1 MIATRLAVL
10 IMTAMIIGVVGIS
23 VAASQAAEA
32 TAVNTTRS
40 NIKALHVV
48 QQEANCTSECTIE
61 QNLTVEG
68 QNAESGDDFSTN
80 DWSNSAGDVT
90 AID

>member
-1 MIATRLAVL
+1 MIATKLAVL
-10 IMTAMIIGVVGIS
+10 MAVMIMVVAGLS
-23 VAASQAAEA
+23 VAAIQAAEA

-40 NIKALHVV
+40 NIKSLHAV
-48 QQEANCTSECTIE
+48 QQEANCTGECTIE

-68 QNAESGDDFSTN
+68 QDAESGDDFSTN
-80 DWSNSAGDVT
+80 DWSDSLGDVT